1 MPSEVPIADSRIRDS
16 KVADRRNTNQ
26 RVWLFCRRQNL
37 REERDSHP
45 SGPRWC
51 SARLDL
57 LTFQTLRE
65 RERERTMQRRQFSGE
80 RNKLD
85 LNDRVQV
92 RIVRKRLKVSNEQL
106 ASLVRTAG
114 GSIAAV
120 SKEAGHRRRLTLPG
134 SRMPPAEV
142 IPSVKEAEIT
152 PEALS

>member
-1 MPSEVPIADSRIRDS
+1 MSSGQRSRAMAVPWDWIQLMPSEVPIADSRMRDS

-65 RERERTMQRRQFSGE
+65 REREPC
-80 RNKLD
+80 
-85 LNDRVQV
+85 NDANSV
-92 RIVRKRLKVSNEQL
+92 
-106 ASLVRTAG
+106 ASAISLTSTIAFRF
-114 GSIAAV
+114 GSCESA
-120 SKEAGHRRRLTLPG
+120 
-134 SRMPPAEV
+134 
-142 IPSVKEAEIT
+142 
-152 PEALS
+152 